1 MIDFTL
7 FFQEQQRLIENIPY
21 QYKRYLYGQIG
32 WDERCTTYYRS
43 KGSGKTTMLLQ
54 HLKEYY

>member
-21 QYKRYLYGQIG
+21 QYKRYLYEQIDWDTRSLLITGQRG
-32 WDERCTTYYRS
+32 A
-43 KGSGKTTMLLQ
+43 GKTTMILQ
-54 HLKEYY
+54 QS